1 MSQDILTTK
10 TFIDKLNL
18 LDKYD
23 DDFIIKYY
31 LTTISYDF
39 GKNYLI
45 LNRYYSFDES
55 DEQTSEFDDIINEIK
70 SITFD
75 KFKEIYIDNKPFF
88 KDKKHTKNDTTLKG
102 YINSNKFNIFK
113 FMFLD
118 ISIKR
123 YIVLLFNSKKSI
135 EFLNKDVSMI
145 SYDFD
150 NFTSRDD
157 YHQISDFNMNTL
169 FPILILN
176 ALKSNKFISFIDDQI
191 ASIQISENQELHRD
205 SPVMRDVGSG
215 DADAD
220 PVPRP
225 TMGGP
230 LQRRQN
236 ARVLPRLTMQDS
248 PDSKKRKISTNLQNL
263 NLFCF
268 LKTNKHINT
277 IIKIISKM
285 NKIHLKFNHQNNS
298 KYSKFE
304 IIKDPVFL
312 EFSEAKY
319 IDEDIKDIIG
329 PYLYKYYKGFIK
341 SKVIHDKLIILLEK
355 IKLIKNY
362 RFFKTKLKELDKII
376 DEDRKI
382 NNISNEL
389 DDDGDPKGQG
399 EAAQINNWWFRDYL
413 FIETINIK
421 VRYDK
426 LNIKSYNS
434 VTDNES
440 SNKHL
445 QKMFKHTK
453 FSDIPDS

>member
-1 MSQDILTTK
+1 MSQQQDILITK

-23 DDFIIKYY
+23 DNFIIKYY
-31 LTTISYDF
+31 LTTISYGF
-39 GKNYLI
+39 GQNYLI
-45 LNRYYSFDES
+45 SKGYYSFDES
-55 DEQTSEFDDIINEIK
+55 YEKRSEFEDIIYEIT

-75 KFKEIYIDNKPFF
+75 QFKEIYIYNKKIF
-88 KDKKHTKNDTTLKG
+88 KDKKYTKNDTTLKG

-113 FMFLD
+113 FMFLN
-118 ISIKR
+118 ISIKK

-150 NFTSRDD
+150 NFNSKNE
-157 YHQISDFNMNTL
+157 YHQIEDFNMNTL

-176 ALKSNKFISFIDDQI
+176 ALKSNKFISFINDQFV
-191 ASIQISENQELHRD
+191 SIKISENQELHPDTPLKPD
-205 SPVMRDVGSG
+205 SPV
-215 DADAD
+215 
-220 PVPRP
+220 
-225 TMGGP
+225 
-230 LQRRQN
+230 
-236 ARVLPRLTMQDS
+236 S
-248 PDSKKRKISTNLQNL
+248 PDGKKRKTSTYFQNL

-268 LKTNKHINT
+268 LKTNKYINT
-277 IIKIISKM
+277 IIQIIAKM
-285 NKIHLKFNHQNNS
+285 NKIHLKFNDQNNS

-312 EFSEAKY
+312 EFNGAEY
-319 IDEDIKDIIG
+319 IDEDLKDIIG

-341 SKVIHDKLIILLEK
+341 SKVIRDKLIKLLEK

-362 RFFKTKLKELDKII
+362 RFFKTKLNELDKII
-376 DEDRKI
+376 DEDRKK
-382 NNISNEL
+382 NNIFKI
-389 DDDGDPKGQG
+389 DGDPKGQAEG
-399 EAAQINNWWFRDYL
+399 AQIFNDWFGPYL

-421 VRYDK
+421 FRYDK

-440 SNKHL
+440 SNQHL
-445 QKMFKHTK
+445 KKMFKHTRFNSISD
-453 FSDIPDS
+453 FSSDNILIR